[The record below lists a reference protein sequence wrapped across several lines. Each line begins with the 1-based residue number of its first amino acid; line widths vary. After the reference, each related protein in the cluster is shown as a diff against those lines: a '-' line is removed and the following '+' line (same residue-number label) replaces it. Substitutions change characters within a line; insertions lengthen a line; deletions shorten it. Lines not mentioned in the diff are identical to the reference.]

1 MGALGFTASLNVGIS
16 LFLVTAKNFRKPSD
30 YEGAFAYKQRTV
42 FGVTWSSGYDKD
54 NNVATEGIGL
64 TGTVSF
70 PALHFGLL
78 TFGFGAGASNY
89 KMLSKENK

>member
-1 MGALGFTASLNVGIS
+1 MARPFNVSIYSFLCGIMYCS
-16 LFLVTAKNFRKPSD
+16 FYLKTDVN
-30 YEGAFAYKQRTV
+30 
-42 FGVTWSSGYDKD
+42 